1 MIVTDDDGTHQV
13 PFAESDVEIGG
24 HLIPSGTAC
33 LFSNEILGRDLRFFG
48 PDPESFV
55 PERWLEES
63 RKRPHPFSVR
73 PFGFG
78 RRLCLGKRFAE
89 LEMQLAVIR
98 TLRSFRVDWAG
109 PGPDEV
115 KVETK
120 TGLVNA
126 PSITLKFK
134 FTPLEQND

>member
-1 MIVTDDDGTHQV
+1 MMMELTKLGV

-55 PERWLEES
+55 PERWLDES

-89 LEMQLAVIR
+89 LEMQLAIIR
-98 TLRSFRVDWAG
+98 ILRSFRVDWAG

-134 FTPLEQND
+134 FTPLEQKD